1 MSIGERVGRPER
13 ARFAHAYNVEGPK
26 RPEYERAGDL
36 FLLHELWPWLRKNVD
51 WSTAP
56 RIRLIDWLR
65 PAVRRRH
72 RHEYEKWFI
81 QQLHEGRRRANPPK
95 PPHTR

>member
-1 MSIGERVGRPER
+1 MK
-13 ARFAHAYNVEGPK
+13 GPK
-26 RPEYERAGDL
+26 RPEHERADDL
-36 FLLHELWPWLRKNVD
+36 FLAHELRPWLRENVE

-65 PAVRRRH
+65 PAGRRRH
-72 RHEYEKWFI
+72 RHEYKKWFI
-81 QQLHEGRRRANPPK
+81 RQLCEARRRANPPK

>member
-1 MSIGERVGRPER
+1 ML
-13 ARFAHAYNVEGPK
+13 NDMEGPK
-26 RPEYERAGDL
+26 RPEHEHADDP
-36 FLLHELWPWLRKNVD
+36 FMLHELRPQLRKDVD

-65 PAVRRRH
+65 PSVRRRH

-81 QQLHEGRRRANPPK
+81 RQLREARRRANPPK
-95 PPHTR
+95 PPRT